1 MPQVGETVNSWTN
14 RSGGEKC
21 LVANSKLE
29 TDGYIKQRR
38 TNKQTMGL
46 KQRKQRQ
53 HTTICNRHYHHH
65 LCYWLRRDVLSEQFK
80 CCFCLHSFVRI
91 PSRAAQTTMSVTKV
105 LTMGLFWATSTIPL
119 WLIINIIVT
128 FLRQTV
134 EYQSIKSASIFRPL
148 RFTIQSQLILTSLF
162 WNYVG
167 DHFIDV

>member
-46 KQRKQRQ
+46 KQREQRQ
-53 HTTICNRHYHHH
+53 HTTVCSRHYHHH
-65 LCYWLRRDVLSEQFK
+65 RCFWLRWDVLSEQIK
-80 CCFCLHSFVRI
+80 CCLCLHSFVRI

-105 LTMGLFWATSTIPL
+105 LTIGLLLGATSPHPTLISNQHSCDILAPNSWISFSKICLNIP
-119 WLIINIIVT
+119 T
-128 FLRQTV
+128 FRVDNPKQFNSHLALLEICWR
-134 EYQSIKSASIFRPL
+134 SFC
-148 RFTIQSQLILTSLF
+148 
-162 WNYVG
+162 
-167 DHFIDV
+167 